1 MPALVQPRWIRILE
15 TTAKAGRHLRPLADA
30 LPAAVSP
37 TIGARTM
44 LTAIIF
50 IVIGIFI
57 GWNVAQPPW
66 AKSLQDKAVAGVR
79 GLISKTS
86 TKNGP

>member
-1 MPALVQPRWIRILE
+1 
-15 TTAKAGRHLRPLADA
+15 
-30 LPAAVSP
+30 
-37 TIGARTM
+37 M